1 MRAMEIILKNGHA
14 NVVGS
19 FGSAAALRHATVTAT
34 STSCDI
40 AEIRL
45 DLLVAEGAAVEAEAW
60 HHLKGMPLLFT
71 ARRFEEGG
79 ALPLDAAHRA
89 DLLRGALADAAII
102 DVEVASMGEMREVI
116 DEAAS
121 RGVRWVASFHDF
133 AKLPD
138 DEDLWQ
144 GALRAKEA
152 GAAVF
157 KLAARLRDTSELA
170 RLVAFQH
177 ADHGLPVAT
186 MGMGALAPAS
196 RILCAQS
203 GSVLNYGYL
212 GDTPTAPGQWEAA
225 LLKRVMPG
233 LEPLRP

>member
-1 MRAMEIILKNGHA
+1 MEIVLENGHA

-19 FGSAAALRHATVTAT
+19 LGDAASLRDATVTT
-34 STSCDI
+34 TRTSCDI

-45 DLLVAEGAAVEAEAW
+45 DLLAAEGAAVEATAW
-60 HHLKGMPLLFT
+60 QHLAGLPLLFT

-79 ALPLDAAHRA
+79 ALALDAAHRA
-89 DLLRGALADAAII
+89 DLLCGAFADAAII

-116 DEAAS
+116 DEATS
-121 RGVRWVASFHDF
+121 LGVRWVASFHDF

-138 DEDLWQ
+138 DEALWQ
-144 GALRAKEA
+144 GARRAKEA
-152 GAAVF
+152 GAAAF
-157 KLAARLRDTSELA
+157 KVAARLRDTVELA
-170 RLVAFQH
+170 RLVAFQQ

-186 MGMGALAPAS
+186 MGMGSLAPAS

-212 GDTPTAPGQWEAA
+212 GTTPTAPGQWEAA
-225 LLKRVMPG
+225 LLKRVLSG